1 MKVVSAQKKKN
12 VPTRNYSIERK
23 TKLEENI
30 AGKKNCSIKTTK

>member
-1 MKVVSAQKKKN
+1 LFQLRRKN

-30 AGKKNCSIKTTK
+30 AATQGFASAYAFYVS